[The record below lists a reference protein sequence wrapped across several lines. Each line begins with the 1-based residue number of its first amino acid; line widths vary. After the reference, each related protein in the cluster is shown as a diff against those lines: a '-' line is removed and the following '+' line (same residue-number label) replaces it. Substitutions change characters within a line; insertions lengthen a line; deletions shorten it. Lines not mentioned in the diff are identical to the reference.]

1 VVSVE
6 MRAPVSGHAVVALS
20 GDLDITGAAA
30 AAAAVTAAVP
40 AGQWLIIDVAAV
52 EFIDCSGVR
61 ALLSVQGLARQAGG
75 DVLLAAPRDPVL
87 RLVIL
92 LRVAGVL
99 GVHASVAAAALS
111 AGPAQHAARP
121 PAASRC
127 RSVGCSATQSATCAH
142 A

>member
-6 MRAPVSGHAVVALS
+6 MRAPANGHAVVALA

-40 AGQWLIIDVAAV
+40 AGQWLIIDVAAL

-75 DVLLAAPRDPVL
+75 DVLLAAPQAPVL
-87 RLVIL
+87 RLVTL
-92 LRVAGVL
+92 LRLAGFL

-111 AGPAQHAARP
+111 AGPTQDAARR
-121 PAASRC
+121 PAASTARPE
-127 RSVGCSATQSATCAH
+127 RAAAAAAG
-142 A
+142 